1 MWGVGPID
9 MGRAPRYRPVRFH
22 DLLKESALFRIGF
35 RRTLVIAM
43 LCGAALPGLASAQAT
58 QDATGMDAP
67 TLEAL
72 LAQEAEA
79 RTSARAA
86 WDAAEAADD
95 ARDAAAAELERLA
108 TEAVEA
114 RAEAQAAIAALSS
127 AIGLRQAE
135 EARLEDMP
143 ATSDAEEDAA
153 RLAEEQETARLA
165 AEAEAARV
173 AAEEEAARVAAEE
186 EAARVAAEE
195 EAARVA
201 AEEEA
206 ARLAAEEA
214 ARVAAEEEAAR
225 LAAEAEAARLAE
237 EEAARL
243 AAEEAAREAEE
254 AAAAAAAE
262 EAAAEAAR
270 LAAGHAALDRC
281 LAIVGP
287 PSAEEPISEEAQR
300 TLFRALA
307 QARDDCTLAARELPE
322 AGGALF
328 HLGTIAQATG
338 EHRQAVRLYERAAE
352 AGEAAALT
360 RLGDYYNFGIR
371 PVREDIDRAVE
382 LYEEAVEAGD
392 PAAAAT
398 LSMMHRLGRG
408 VPRDPERMIAL
419 MQQGADTGY
428 HFAQYR
434 LAQTYLSGEG
444 VPDDALERLGLP
456 NPVAALRYLAGAAR
470 SGNDDAARELAA
482 LYATGAPGLA
492 PNPARQFRWTNFL
505 AEKGDAPAM
514 ALIAFY
520 REQGIGTERDPERAA
535 AEYVIALETGG
546 VDPATMRGTIGG
558 VVPPWDQETALAF
571 QAILQERGLYQGA
584 LDAQVGP
591 GTLGAA
597 RALAPQ

>member
-95 ARDAAAAELERLA
+95 ARDAAAAG
-108 TEAVEA
+108 
-114 RAEAQAAIAALSS
+114 Q
-127 AIGLRQAE
+127 
-135 EARLEDMP
+135 
-143 ATSDAEEDAA
+143 
-153 RLAEEQETARLA
+153 
-165 AEAEAARV
+165 
-173 AAEEEAARVAAEE
+173 
-186 EAARVAAEE
+186 
-195 EAARVA
+195 
-201 AEEEA
+201 
-206 ARLAAEEA
+206 
-214 ARVAAEEEAAR
+214 
-225 LAAEAEAARLAE
+225 
-237 EEAARL
+237 
-243 AAEEAAREAEE
+243 
-254 AAAAAAAE
+254 
-262 EAAAEAAR
+262 
-270 LAAGHAALDRC
+270 AALDRC